1 MILLYIFLL
10 SIIHNSSATH
20 YAPPSLDVTTNS
32 NDNAVDQRGDRDGR
46 RKYTYS
52 YYLSCY

>member
-10 SIIHNSSATH
+10 SIIYKSSATN
-20 YAPPSLDVTTNS
+20 YAPPSLDVNTNS
-32 NDNAVDQRGDRDGR
+32 NDNGVDQRGDRDGR

-52 YYLSCY
+52 YYLS